1 MRSLNFMLAPF
12 ISCIQNAHARQSVKE
27 SSTSLTRFVLY
38 SRSYC
43 HLCDDL
49 LQALNKLRGEFDFV
63 VDVLDVDADPK
74 LLQLYDEL
82 VPVLAGIPQGQEPVV
97 LCHYHLDEN
106 AVRNFLNDNKV

>member
-1 MRSLNFMLAPF
+1 MRSLNFMSAPF
-12 ISCIQNAHARQSVKE
+12 VSYMQSVHARQSVKE
-27 SSTSLTRFVLY
+27 GSTSLIRFILY

-63 VDVLDVDADPK
+63 VDVLDVDADPN

-82 VPVLAGIPQGQEPVV
+82 VPVLAGIPQGQEAVV
-97 LCHYHLDEN
+97 LCHYHLDED
-106 AVRNFLNDNKV
+106 AVRNFLNDNKI